1 MPETSSIALSFVV
14 SFELVLL
21 LLGCF
26 LLWRHGLSR
35 AGQTHAAERTAAMPA
50 WDISITQFLLFLWLI
65 ICGGLLAQTLTSLI
79 LKSTDLHETMD
90 LIISSGAFQGG
101 MLLGVFGFKTF
112 LERKNGNPSNPPAWS
127 KITQYGIVTLLIALP
142 ILTVVGLSWQYL
154 MQLLGVPLEEQ
165 DLIAIFANIESPIL
179 LGLMI
184 ILAIVMAPV
193 TEELIFRGGIFR
205 YFRTRVPRWVAL
217 LGPALLF
224 AALHANLASFAPLT
238 VLGIIFAL
246 AYERTGSIAVPI
258 IAHGLFNLNTII
270 LIFAG
275 VGL

>member
-1 MPETSSIALSFVV
+1 M
-14 SFELVLL
+14 
-21 LLGCF
+21 
-26 LLWRHGLSR
+26 
-35 AGQTHAAERTAAMPA
+35 
-50 WDISITQFLLFLWLI
+50 
-65 ICGGLLAQTLTSLI
+65 
-79 LKSTDLHETMD
+79 
-90 LIISSGAFQGG
+90 
-101 MLLGVFGFKTF
+101 FGFKTF